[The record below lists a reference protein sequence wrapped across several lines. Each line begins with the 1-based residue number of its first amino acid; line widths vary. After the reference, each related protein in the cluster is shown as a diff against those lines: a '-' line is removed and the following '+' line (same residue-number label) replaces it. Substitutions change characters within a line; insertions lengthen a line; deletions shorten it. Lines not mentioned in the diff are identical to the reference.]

1 MKPPETAANSCP
13 ELVGSSRTWGKG
25 WLTVVLAVAAGALLS
40 ACGTT
45 ATKSQGGTDAHL
57 RVPGLPTKP
66 ATAAPPARRGGG
78 YYQNDGPGDD
88 IPGNLDDIPD
98 PEPRSE
104 PLHRFANR
112 PYNVL
117 GQSYVPATRVAP
129 WREQGR
135 ASWYGRQFH
144 GKSTSSGEPYDMY
157 AMTAAHPTLP
167 IPSYARV
174 THLGNGRSVVVRIND
189 RGPFHK
195 SRVID
200 LSYTAAYK
208 LGYVNAG
215 SADVEV
221 EQILTDE
228 VPLVVAE
235 RPVPPIKG
243 RAGPPAVAQRK
254 PEAVAN
260 LAPPLPSASGGGIY
274 LQLGAFA
281 SRVNAESFQAS
292 VHEDAS
298 AFAERIELVPSGDR
312 FHLHAGP
319 FDTVE
324 EAKAAA
330 ASMGSKLK
338 LKPFVVVR

>member
-1 MKPPETAANSCP
+1 MKPPASP
-13 ELVGSSRTWGKG
+13 SFSLPQRTGQSQPWWGAWRSG
-25 WLTVVLAVAAGALLS
+25 VVAVAVGGVLS

-45 ATKSQGGTDAHL
+45 ATKPEGGADARL
-57 RVPGLPTKP
+57 QLPGLPTTP
-66 ATAAPPARRGGG
+66 ATPASAARRGGG

-88 IPGNLDDIPD
+88 IPGNLADIPD
-98 PEPRSE
+98 PEPRPE

-117 GQSYVPATRVAP
+117 GQSYVPATRIAP

-174 THLGNGRSVVVRIND
+174 THLSNGRSVVVRIND

-195 SRVID
+195 GRVID

-215 SADVEV
+215 SAEVEV

-235 RPVPPIKG
+235 RPVPPIRG
-243 RAGPPAVAQRK
+243 RAGPPVAAQRK

-274 LQLGAFA
+274 LQLGAFT
-281 SRVNAESFQAS
+281 SRVNAESFHAS
-292 VHEDAS
+292 VHQEAS
-298 AFAERIELVPSGDR
+298 AFADRIELIPSGDR

-319 FDTVE
+319 YDTVE

-330 ASMGSKLK
+330 ASMGTKLK

>member
-1 MKPPETAANSCP
+1 MKLDSRPDRPTAAA
-13 ELVGSSRTWGKG
+13 
-25 WLTVVLAVAAGALLS
+25 LAGVRSPWRSGASPLAGLAAAALLS

-45 ATKSQGGTDAHL
+45 ATPPPGGADAHL
-57 RVPGLPTKP
+57 TIPEMQGKP
-66 ATAAPPARRGGG
+66 SAAPRAPRRGGG

-88 IPGNLDDIPD
+88 IPGNLADIPD
-98 PEPRSE
+98 PEPRAE

-112 PYNVL
+112 PYSVL
-117 GQSYVPATRVAP
+117 GQSYVPQTRIAP

-144 GKSTSSGEPYDMY
+144 GNATSSGEPYDMY
-157 AMTAAHPTLP
+157 SMTAAHPTLP

-195 SRVID
+195 GRVID
-200 LSYTAAYK
+200 LSYAAAYK

-228 VPLVVAE
+228 VPLVASA
-235 RPVPPIKG
+235 RPVPPIRG
-243 RAGPPAVAQRK
+243 RAGPPQAPARK
-254 PEAVAN
+254 PEAVAS

-281 SRVNAESFQAS
+281 SRVNAESFHAT
-292 VHEDAS
+292 VHEEAS
-298 AFAERIELVPSGDR
+298 AFAERVELIPSGDR
-312 FHLHAGP
+312 FQLHAGP
-319 FDTVE
+319 YATVE

-330 ASMGSKLK
+330 ASMGDKLK
-338 LKPFVVVR
+338 LKPFVVIR

>member
-1 MKPPETAANSCP
+1 MTTASPSTLPRAA
-13 ELVGSSRTWGKG
+13 
-25 WLTVVLAVAAGALLS
+25 LAARLRPWQGATTLAALAAASLL
-40 ACGTT
+40 AGCGTT
-45 ATKSQGGTDAHL
+45 SGPPQPGADAHL
-57 RVPGLPTKP
+57 SLPGVPAKP
-66 ATAAPPARRGGG
+66 AAAAPALRRGGG

-88 IPGNLDDIPD
+88 IPGNLDDVPD
-98 PEPRSE
+98 PEPRPE

-117 GQSYVPATRVAP
+117 GQSYVPQTRIAP

-144 GKSTSSGEPYDMY
+144 GNATSSGEPYDMY

-195 SRVID
+195 GRIID
-200 LSYTAAYK
+200 LSYTAAFK

-228 VPLVVAE
+228 VPLVAAA
-235 RPVPPIKG
+235 RPVPPIRG
-243 RAGPPAVAQRK
+243 RAGPPPAPRR
-254 PEAVAN
+254 PEAVAS

-274 LQLGAFA
+274 LQLGAFT
-281 SRVNAESFQAS
+281 SRVNAESFHAS
-292 VHEDAS
+292 VHQEAS
-298 AFAERIELVPSGDR
+298 AFAERIELIPSGDR
-312 FHLHAGP
+312 FQLHAGP
-319 FDTVE
+319 YSSVE

-330 ASMGSKLK
+330 AGMGSRLK